1 MKRLLK
7 EQSIIDLFLTSGIR
21 KTLVMIIFSCML
33 VNGFIPKSIEGSN
46 SLFMVMTA
54 VVSNAVTG
62 VFEECRDTLTVIS
75 NKITKDL
82 YMLLS
87 LGEVSAKAQSQNNKH
102 KNKKT
107 DPVNTSSDNG
117 IVMEKRIWEGWTTG
131 GTGYERIWYKE
142 TIITSRL
149 YRLYEN
155 IKIYEGSKS
164 RIGILFFIIF
174 IGAIRVR
181 KEISGIMNNGVKE
194 YKTDLCL

>member
-7 EQSIIDLFLTSGIR
+7 EQSIIDLFVTSGIK
-21 KTLVMIIFSCML
+21 KTLVVIIFSCML

-87 LGEVSAKAQSQNNKH
+87 LGEVSATAPIDNN
-102 KNKKT
+102 N
-107 DPVNTSSDNG
+107 DEEPMPVNTSSDNG
-117 IVMEKRIWEGWTTG
+117 IMMEKRVWEGWTIG
-131 GTGYERIWYKE
+131 GAGYERIWYKE
-142 TIITSRL
+142 SIITSRL

-155 IKIYEGSKS
+155 IKIYEGDKS

-181 KEISGIMNNGVKE
+181 KEITELNNKVVKE